1 MDVLVA
7 GEALVD
13 FVETPC
19 RDGKGFLPLPGG
31 SPFNVAIG
39 LERLGVPTG
48 FLGRLSRDF
57 FGRMLR
63 STLET
68 NGVDLRYVKDGDEPS
83 TLAFVVQEENRE
95 PSYAFFGSGAADRA
109 IRLDDLPA
117 SFPQSLH
124 AIHVGSYSMACY
136 PVGPTLT
143 ALMERE
149 KGRRL
154 LSFDPN
160 VRPSMIGDRA
170 TYLRRLDHWVELS
183 DLVKFSRADASFVLP
198 EGRPRDLVERWLECG
213 PGLVVLTAGQD
224 EIVGATRKVSVTVGV
239 PRVQVVD
246 TVGAGDAFMS
256 GLLAWLHDGGR
267 LNAERLADL
276 GKDELTEGLTFAARV
291 AAIACTRRGANPPF
305 RAEVDRWTATRP

>member
-48 FLGRLSRDF
+48 FLGRLSRDL

-117 SFPQSLH
+117 SFPAEPPRHS
-124 AIHVGSYSMACY
+124 
-136 PVGPTLT
+136 
-143 ALMERE
+143 
-149 KGRRL
+149 RR
-154 LSFDPN
+154 
-160 VRPSMIGDRA
+160 
-170 TYLRRLDHWVELS
+170 
-183 DLVKFSRADASFVLP
+183 
-198 EGRPRDLVERWLECG
+198 
-213 PGLVVLTAGQD
+213 VVLDGLPSD
-224 EIVGATRKVSVTVGV
+224 R
-239 PRVQVVD
+239 PDPHRPH
-246 TVGAGDAFMS
+246 GAG
-256 GLLAWLHDGGR
+256 
-267 LNAERLADL
+267 
-276 GKDELTEGLTFAARV
+276 EGTAAPLV
-291 AAIACTRRGANPPF
+291 
-305 RAEVDRWTATRP
+305 